1 MELLNKSM
9 NEVVRNEAL
18 LLMIELTKDRKDG
31 KLSKQI
37 QKMVGF
43 HSAFEK
49 VLDIIQ
55 EEGKDAPRTHHCT
68 HHCTHTTAHTP
79 LHIHHC
85 THTTALEAAH
95 NCGLL
100 SRRG

>member
-68 HHCTHTTAHTP
+68 HHCTRG
-79 LHIHHC
+79 C
-85 THTTALEAAH
+85 TQLRPSSTS
-95 NCGLL
+95 GLIDADGPFTL
-100 SRRG
+100 P